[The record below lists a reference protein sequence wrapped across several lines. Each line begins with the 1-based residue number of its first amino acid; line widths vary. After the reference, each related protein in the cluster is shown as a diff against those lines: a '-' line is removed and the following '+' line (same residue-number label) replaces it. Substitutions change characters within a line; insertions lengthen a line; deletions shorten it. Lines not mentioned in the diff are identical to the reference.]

1 MRKRLLLVLI
11 ISLLSLATLANEGR
25 WIEAKGIAVVINNQ
39 KDLAYEAAIKDA
51 LKRAVET
58 GVGVYVSVETK
69 TENFALISDSILT
82 KANGYVKE
90 YTVMNTSFTGDYC
103 QVWLKAYV
111 SLTDLKNDLVAQ
123 GLMIKR
129 AGDPRIIVQIED
141 DLDEYYLSMSVT
153 QEVAEKALKDKGYN
167 VIKSRPFEQY
177 LAYETKEDEYL
188 KLVDADILV
197 RGRATA
203 TRLSSIGGMFSYG
216 STVVLSVYRSGSSQI
231 LASVT
236 KNGRGIHVSPQLATE
251 LAIKEALSLAIDDL
265 SWEILTSLTEPVKRV
280 QLKVLELDFSLYSQL
295 PTNLQRISGVSQ
307 VYPRSFSN
315 GQGLFDIDT
324 TQSSM
329 AIAIYLNQN
338 LGLEIIRQTEN
349 IIETK
354 VVKTNN

>member
-11 ISLLSLATLANEGR
+11 ISMLSLVTLANEGR
-25 WIEAKGIAVVINNQ
+25 WIEAKGVAIVIDNQ
-39 KDLAYEAAIKDA
+39 KELAYEAALKDA

-90 YTVMNTSFTGDYC
+90 YTVLNTSFTDDYC
-103 QVWLKAYV
+103 QVFLKACV
-111 SLTDLKNDLVAQ
+111 SLTDLKNDLQAQ

-129 AGDPRIIVQIED
+129 AGDPRIIVQIE
-141 DLDEYYLSMSVT
+141 EYSDVSYLSTSVA
-153 QEVAEKALKDKGYN
+153 QEVAEKALKDRGYN
-167 VIKSRPFEQY
+167 VIKSRPLEQY
-177 LAYETKEDEYL
+177 LAYKTREDEYL

-197 RGRATA
+197 RGNATA

-216 STVVLSVYRSGSSQI
+216 STVVLSVYRSGSPQI

-251 LAIKEALSLAIDDL
+251 LAIKEALSSAIEEL
-265 SWEILTSLTEPVKRV
+265 SWEILTSLTEPIKRV
-280 QLKVLELDFSLYSQL
+280 QLKVLELDFALYSQL
-295 PTNLQRISGVSQ
+295 SSNLQRISGVSQ
-307 VYPRSFSN
+307 VFPRSYRN
-315 GQGLFDIDT
+315 GEGLFDIDT

-329 AIAIYLNQN
+329 AIAIYLSKN
-338 LGLEIIRQTEN
+338 LGWEIIRHTEN